1 MDDAELVNKPLEAWT
16 KWALVWLTVFPF
28 VGILVSIRFHNREF
42 LGGMPLFT
50 FGRLR
55 SVHLGG
61 VRFGLFTSAL
71 IALFYYR
78 SAVRHAAVQSGV
90 RMVAALIW
98 NAFLT
103 FGSLSLCMGYMVG
116 VAPEPHVIYRRRDC
130 GHSDR
135 WHDITSPRIS
145 LLRVPVVRTRRRS
158 LDYFQSA
165 TGRRA
170 LSLWPCERREQRSD
184 PWPVHAQSGGSLDH
198 AGEAGDDLLFS
209 HAERQEYADPGRT
222 MASGLA
228 RH

>member
-61 VRFGLFTSAL
+61 VLFGPLTSAL
-71 IALFYYR
+71 IALFYYC

-130 GHSDR
+130 GHSDLG
-135 WHDITSPRIS
+135 TIS
-145 LLRVPVVRTRRRS
+145 RRRAS
-158 LDYFQSA
+158 RFYVSPWY
-165 TGRRA
+165 A
-170 LSLWPCERREQRSD
+170 L
-184 PWPVHAQSGGSLDH
+184 A
-198 AGEAGDDLLFS
+198 AGIWLFS
-209 HAERQEYADPGRT
+209 ICHWAPCSCP
-222 MASGLA
+222 MAL
-228 RH
+228 